1 MVHDGRRPLTSSEPE
16 DGVLIGSVLGSYRI
30 VEQLGQG
37 GMGEVY
43 VGRHEK
49 LGHRVAV
56 KVLRLEMSR
65 NADMVRRFFNEAQ
78 STTAIRSP
86 GIVQIFD
93 FGNAPDGRAY
103 FVMELLE
110 GQSLQARLKQRRPDH
125 VECCRIGR
133 QVTNVLQA
141 AHTAGI
147 THRDLKPDNLFLVP
161 DVEVVGGER
170 VKVLDFGIAKL
181 AGEVHA
187 AGVKTRTDVVMGTPT
202 YMSPEQS
209 RGAGTVDARSDIYS
223 LGCILFEMV
232 CGRPPFIGEGAGG
245 IIGAHQYVDPPQPRS
260 LAPDVPPR
268 LAKLILHMLAKPPE
282 ARPQTMAAVGQEL
295 EEILRALEKA
305 PKRAAAA
312 PPKRAP
318 AAAPGPKAHA
328 EATYIVPSPGM
339 STPGAR
345 GPERRA
351 WIALGSIVL
360 AVVVIGI
367 VLGARGPGSEPTP
380 GSGSATEAGSMT
392 GPSADAARVAE
403 PAVIATADAIEL
415 VDAAAVAMPPPVL
428 IDAAGAIADT
438 SQPAGSA
445 AGSAAT
451 PGAELE
457 IECLR
462 FQADEK
468 WAELDACADQLKATN
483 PTAAKELKAR
493 ATLETKAVP
502 RINAF
507 EAAIRDKNLKRAKA
521 ELDALQSATSYS
533 KLKQRYGQAEDAA
546 IRDLVTRL
554 ERAREPDCKKYNQL
568 VQQEKASK
576 PPRVAAEAT
585 NQVKCTPATPATP
598 AITTAQSPKPA
609 TSCNA
614 AALASKGGE
623 QYAIGQ
629 LGAALASFEQAW
641 ACKQDSSYADKA
653 FIIACNI
660 PNLAKARLFWK
671 RMPQPS
677 RARAV
682 MICVRN
688 GIAEEQLNAP

>member
-16 DGVLIGSVLGSYRI
+16 TGQLIGSALGNYRI

-78 STTAIRSP
+78 ATTAIRSP
-86 GIVQIFD
+86 GIIQIFD

-110 GQSLQARLKQRRPDH
+110 GQSLEARLKQRRPDYA
-125 VECCRIGR
+125 ECCRIGR

-245 IIGAHQYVDPPQPRS
+245 IIGAHQYVEPPQPRS

-268 LAKLILHMLAKPPE
+268 LAKLILQMLAKPPE

-295 EEILRALEKA
+295 EEILRTVEKA
-305 PKRAAAA
+305 PKRAAEKA
-312 PPKRAP
+312 PKRAP

-328 EATYIVPSPGM
+328 EATYIVPSSAM
-339 STPGAR
+339 STPGAH

-351 WIALGSIVL
+351 WIALGGIVL

-367 VLGARGPGSEPTP
+367 VLGASGSGSEPNP
-380 GSGSATEAGSMT
+380 GSGSADGAGAMT
-392 GPSADAARVAE
+392 GATADAAAAAK
-403 PAVIATADAIEL
+403 PAVIAPADAPQL
-415 VDAAAVAMPPPVL
+415 ADTAQVATPSPVIL
-428 IDAAGAIADT
+428 DAAGTVAAPPP
-438 SQPAGSA
+438 PAGSA
-445 AGSAAT
+445 AGSAVT

-462 FQADEK
+462 YQADQK
-468 WAELDACADQLKATN
+468 WADLDACADQLKATN
-483 PTAAKELKAR
+483 PTLAKELKAR

-507 EAAIRDKNLKRAKA
+507 EAAMRDKNLKRAKS
-521 ELDALQSATSYS
+521 ELDALQNAASYR
-533 KLKQRYGQAEDAA
+533 KLKQLYEQAEDAA
-546 IRDLVTRL
+546 IRDLATRL
-554 ERAREPDCKKYNQL
+554 ERAKEPDCKKYNQL
-568 VQQEKASK
+568 VQQEKVAK
-576 PPRVAAEAT
+576 PPRVATEAT
-585 NQVKCTPATPATP
+585 NQVKCTPAAT
-598 AITTAQSPKPA
+598 AAQAPKPA
-609 TSCNA
+609 SSCNA
-614 AALASKGGE
+614 TTFANKGGE
-623 QYAIGQ
+623 QYASGQ
-629 LGAALASFEQAW
+629 LAAALSSFEQAW

-653 FIIACNI
+653 FIIACNL

-688 GIAEEQLNAP
+688 GITEEQLNGP